1 MTEPEINEERI
12 TIILVLSLVV
22 WFAALIAAFWLVGAF
37 AGILVIIAGVCVLGW
52 ALAKAI
58 RSGRPN

>member
-37 AGILVIIAGVCVLGW
+37 AGILVIVVGVSLLGL

-58 RSGRPN
+58 RSGRPS